1 MIGNKLS
8 ASITFIRYCLCT
20 QRVMHLIKHTE
31 NVMPSTN
38 IDGIALNDK
47 IINKPNHTKKYK
59 ATEIILVSPIP
70 SDRGINAVQIR
81 CSIVNIATLE

>member
-47 IINKPNHTKKYK
+47 IINKPNHTKKYNSKKHNQKLAAIINIIFLQVYK
-59 ATEIILVSPIP
+59 AKI
-70 SDRGINAVQIR
+70 VQ
-81 CSIVNIATLE
+81 V